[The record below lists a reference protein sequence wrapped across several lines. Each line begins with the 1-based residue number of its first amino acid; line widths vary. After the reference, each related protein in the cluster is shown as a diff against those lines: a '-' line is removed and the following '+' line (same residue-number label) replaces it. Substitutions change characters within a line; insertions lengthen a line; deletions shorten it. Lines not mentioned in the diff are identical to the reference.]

1 VFVADSATILFPSMK
16 LYNTRCHYL
25 DDFPSVDIRGVSIGQ
40 AEPVR
45 LMSVINL
52 SPESFYKGSIA
63 KSVDKFNEMMENTSR
78 LGADIVDIGGASTA
92 PKSVY
97 GTPRISVDEE
107 IERVTQALNSV
118 DVSKFPPISID
129 TASSEVAEA
138 ALNLGAVMVNDVSGL
153 HSDPKMAILVAD
165 QNVPIVL
172 MAHCKTPCHSVQTSI
187 RALKDSLGIAEET
200 GIQPDKI
207 ILDPGIGFGKPP
219 DVDVAI
225 LRRLKQYLELGHPL
239 LVGISRKAFIGHIL
253 DQPDPGDRLVGSVIA
268 TAVAVMNGVCAVR
281 THDIPE
287 SRIAIKMG
295 MALRESRIHEER
307 GGTEVEME

>member
-1 VFVADSATILFPSMK
+1 MFVADSATILFPSMK

-25 DDFPSVDIRGVSIGQ
+25 DNFPSVDIRGVLIGL

-45 LMSVINL
+45 LMGVINL
-52 SPESFYKGSIA
+52 SPESFYKSAIA
-63 KSVDKFNEMMENTSR
+63 ENVDKFNEMIENASR
-78 LGADIVDIGGASTA
+78 LGVDMIDIGGASTA

-97 GTPRISVDEE
+97 GTPRTSVDEE
-107 IERVTQALNSV
+107 MERVTQALNSV
-118 DVSKFPPISID
+118 DVSKYPPISID
-129 TASSEVAEA
+129 TTSSEVAEA

-153 HSDPKMAILVAD
+153 HSDPKMATLVAD
-165 QNVPIVL
+165 QQVPIVL
-172 MAHCKTPCHSVQTSI
+172 MADWETPCHSVQTSVE
-187 RALKDSLGIAEET
+187 ALKDSLRIAEEA

-225 LRRLKQYLELGHPL
+225 LSGLKQYMDLGHPL

-253 DQPDPGDRLVGSVIA
+253 DQPDPSDRLVGSVIA
-268 TAVAVMNGVCAVR
+268 TAVAVMNGVCVVR

-287 SRIAIKMG
+287 TRIAIKMG
-295 MALRESRIHEER
+295 LALRESLIRKER